1 MASERAEQGGAV
13 TIAVRDLSK
22 VFGGRVRALD
32 GVSTRIR
39 AGEIYGLVGGNG
51 AGKTTF
57 MRTLLGLVKPSGGTI
72 EVTLPAAGATQG
84 EAVIGSLI
92 EAPSFVRGLSGRD
105 NLRLLARYWGLV
117 DSDVDAELAIVGLS
131 DAASRRKY
139 RTYSLGMKQRLGV
152 AAALLGRPNIIVL
165 DEPTNGLDPAGIA
178 DLRELFVTLKDR
190 GHTVILSSHLLSE
203 VEGICDRIGVLKN
216 GRLVAEGTLAEIRG
230 MSRRGAR
237 VTITVDQVDK
247 ALAVLSAAG
256 IAAGASATV
265 NLAIEIPLDDVST
278 PTINTLLVSAGI
290 NVAAVTTAENSLEEM
305 YFEITQDVAERAEPV
320 HEGAEK

>member
-117 DSDVDAELAIVGLS
+117 
-131 DAASRRKY
+131 
-139 RTYSLGMKQRLGV
+139 
-152 AAALLGRPNIIVL
+152 
-165 DEPTNGLDPAGIA
+165 
-178 DLRELFVTLKDR
+178 
-190 GHTVILSSHLLSE
+190 
-203 VEGICDRIGVLKN
+203 
-216 GRLVAEGTLAEIRG
+216 
-230 MSRRGAR
+230 
-237 VTITVDQVDK
+237 
-247 ALAVLSAAG
+247 
-256 IAAGASATV
+256 
-265 NLAIEIPLDDVST
+265 
-278 PTINTLLVSAGI
+278 
-290 NVAAVTTAENSLEEM
+290 
-305 YFEITQDVAERAEPV
+305 
-320 HEGAEK
+320 